1 MPTLNKVAA
10 ITLWFWVLKILATT
24 LGETSGDLLALTLHL
39 GYVTSLALTLST
51 CLILLAGQLSAH
63 RFHPFL
69 YWAVIVGTTTAGTEI
84 SDMMDRSLQLGYP
97 MGAAMLAT
105 GLIATLA
112 IWRLTEGEL
121 QVFPIFR
128 RRPEL
133 FYWIAILF
141 SNSLGTAFGDFLSDS
156 LGLGYISG
164 ALLTSAIIVGVLGLH
179 YATRIDDNALF
190 WIAFV
195 FTRPFGATFGDFL
208 TKPVAAGGLAFD
220 TYLAS
225 AIAAALLIAIIIGT
239 GGREAR
245 RAQAARHPETS

>member
-1 MPTLNKVAA
+1 MTTFNKVAA

-39 GYVTSLALTLST
+39 GYVTSLSITLSA
-51 CLILLAGQLSAH
+51 CLIVLAGQLLAH
-63 RFHPFL
+63 RFHPFV

-84 SDMMDRSLQLGYP
+84 SDMMDRTLQLGYP
-97 MGAAMLAT
+97 T
-105 GLIATLA
+105 GTALLA
-112 IWRLTEGEL
+112 IGLLGTLTVWRLTEGEL

-133 FYWIAILF
+133 FYWVAILF

-156 LGLGYISG
+156 LGMGYISG
-164 ALLTSAIIVGVLGLH
+164 ALLTSAIIVVVLALH
-179 YATRIDDNALF
+179 YATRINDNALF

-220 TYLAS
+220 TSLAS
-225 AIAAALLIAIIIGT
+225 ATALALLIAIIVCT
-239 GGREAR
+239 GDREAR
-245 RAQAARHPETS
+245 RAHTARQPETF